1 MRIFRWLWR
10 GPRLTDTHPTFLQS
24 QQGRDY
30 SLPFAISPA
39 GSELGPLRT
48 RNRTQHMS
56 TATTETQQ
64 PTSNVPTAM
73 RAAES
78 LSPSRQS
85 TSNLRVSEITAL
97 PTPQEMIAEL
107 PLDARTA
114 DVVERGRDEVRAVMD
129 GVDDR
134 LLVFV
139 GPCSIHDPKAGLEYA
154 RRLVSQA
161 EKHKED
167 LLIVMRA
174 YFEKP
179 RTTVGWKGLIN
190 DPRLDGTHDIAT
202 GLREARRFLQQVTAL
217 GLPAATEFLEPISP
231 QYMADLVSWG
241 AIGARTTESQIH
253 RQLAS
258 GLSMPIGFKNG
269 TDGDLQ
275 VAVDACGAAA
285 AQAFL
290 GIDGE
295 GRAALVATAGNP
307 DTHVILRGGRKGPN
321 YSSADV
327 EAASSKLAGK
337 QLNPRLIVDASHANS
352 GKSHHRQAE
361 VALEIG
367 AQLEDGGVSA
377 QAIAGVMLESFLVG
391 GAQDLNVVEHAA
403 GRSELVYGQS
413 VTDVCME
420 WDVSVSVLD
429 QLAGSAR
436 KRRAANEG
444 AK

>member
-1 MRIFRWLWR
+1 M
-10 GPRLTDTHPTFLQS
+10 
-24 QQGRDY
+24 
-30 SLPFAISPA
+30 ISI
-39 GSELGPLRT
+39 
-48 RNRTQHMS
+48 
-56 TATTETQQ
+56 
-64 PTSNVPTAM
+64 
-73 RAAES
+73 AAEPTT
-78 LSPSRQS
+78 LNADVENPVAQS
-85 TSNLRVSEITAL
+85 TSNLRVSRFEPL
-97 PTPQEMIAEL
+97 PTPQEISAEL
-107 PLDARTA
+107 PLDAKA
-114 DVVERGRDEVRAVMD
+114 SAVVERGRDGVRAIMD

-134 LLVFV
+134 LLVIV

-190 DPRLDGTHDIAT
+190 DPHLDGSHDIAA
-202 GLREARRFLQQVTAL
+202 GLRAARGFLQQVTAL
-217 GLPAATEFLEPISP
+217 GLPTATEFLEPISP
-231 QYMADLVSWG
+231 QYMADLVAWG

-275 VAVDACGAAA
+275 VAIDACGASAA
-285 AQAFL
+285 SQAFL

-295 GRAALVATAGNP
+295 GRAALVATSGNP

-321 YSSADV
+321 YAADQV
-327 EAASSKLAGK
+327 AAASEKLSAKG
-337 QLNPRLIVDASHANS
+337 LNPRLIVDASHANS

-367 AQLEDGGVSA
+367 AQLEDDVASP
-377 QAIAGVMLESFLVG
+377 IAGVMLESFLVG
-391 GAQDLNVVEHAA
+391 GAQNLDVERQSA
-403 GRSELVYGQS
+403 GEQELVYGQS
-413 VTDVCME
+413 VTDACME
-420 WDVSVSVLD
+420 WDVTVSVLN
-429 QLAGSAR
+429 QLAASAR
-436 KRRAANEG
+436 KRRIAASN
-444 AK
+444 

>member
-1 MRIFRWLWR
+1 MSIEAA
-10 GPRLTDTHPTFLQS
+10 PES
-24 QQGRDY
+24 QH
-30 SLPFAISPA
+30 S
-39 GSELGPLRT
+39 
-48 RNRTQHMS
+48 
-56 TATTETQQ
+56 
-64 PTSNVPTAM
+64 TSN
-73 RAAES
+73 
-78 LSPSRQS
+78 LQS
-85 TSNLRVSEITAL
+85 TSNLRVSEFTPL
-97 PTPQEMIAEL
+97 PTPQEIVADL
-107 PLDARTA
+107 PLDTRLAETVA
-114 DVVERGRDEVRAVMD
+114 RGRDEVRAIMD

-134 LLVFV
+134 LLVIV
-139 GPCSIHDPKAGLEYA
+139 GPCSIHDPNAGLEYA

-190 DPRLDGTHDIAT
+190 DPRLDGSHDIAS
-202 GLREARRFLQQVTAL
+202 GLRAARRFLQQVTAL
-217 GLPAATEFLEPISP
+217 GLPAGTEFLEPISP

-275 VAVDACGAAA
+275 VALDACSAAGA

-295 GRAALVATAGNP
+295 GRAALVSTAGNP
-307 DTHVILRGGRKGPN
+307 DTHIILRGGRKGPN
-321 YSSADV
+321 YSAPDV
-327 EAASSKLAGK
+327 EATTAKLAAK

-352 GKSHHRQAE
+352 GKNHHRQAE

-367 AQLEDGGVSA
+367 AQLENGGTSA
-377 QAIAGVMLESFLVG
+377 GAIAGVMLESFLVG
-391 GAQDLNVVEHAA
+391 GAQNLDVAEHAA
-403 GRSELVYGQS
+403 GTDDLVYGQS
-413 VTDVCME
+413 VTDACMD
-420 WDVSVSVLD
+420 WDVTASVLA
-429 QLAGSAR
+429 QLAASAR
-436 KRRAANEG
+436 VRRTRG
-444 AK
+444 

>member
-1 MRIFRWLWR
+1 MTSIA
-10 GPRLTDTHPTFLQS
+10 PESSLTSDNAQ
-24 QQGRDY
+24 
-30 SLPFAISPA
+30 PA
-39 GSELGPLRT
+39 
-48 RNRTQHMS
+48 
-56 TATTETQQ
+56 
-64 PTSNVPTAM
+64 
-73 RAAES
+73 
-78 LSPSRQS
+78 
-85 TSNLRVSEITAL
+85 TSNLRVARFEPL
-97 PTPQEMIAEL
+97 PAPQELIAEL
-107 PLDARTA
+107 PLDARSA
-114 DVVERGRDEVRAVMD
+114 AVVDRGRDQVRAIMD

-134 LLVFV
+134 LLVIV

-167 LLIVMRA
+167 LLVVMRT

-190 DPRLDGTHDIAT
+190 DPHLDGSHDIAA
-202 GLREARRFLQQVTAL
+202 GLRAARGFLKQVTSL
-217 GLPAATEFLEPISP
+217 GLPTATEFLEPISP

-275 VAVDACGAAA
+275 VAIDACGASAA
-285 AQAFL
+285 EQAFL
-290 GIDGE
+290 GIDDD

-321 YSSADV
+321 YSAADV
-327 EAASSKLAGK
+327 AAASSKLAGK
-337 QLNPRLIVDASHANS
+337 GLNPRLIVDASHANS

-367 AQLEDGGVSA
+367 AQLEGGASSP
-377 QAIAGVMLESFLVG
+377 IAGVMLESFLVG
-391 GAQDLNVVEHAA
+391 GAQNLDVAKQLA
-403 GRSELVYGQS
+403 GEQELVYGQS
-413 VTDVCME
+413 VTDACME
-420 WDVSVSVLD
+420 WDVTASVLE
-429 QLAGSAR
+429 QLAASAR
-436 KRRAANEG
+436 KRRLATAG
-444 AK
+444 